1 MRWHCYRN
9 PYLWVRG
16 EGLRLLSDTIHRREA
31 LADQA
36 VARRMAVFI
45 PTDGE
50 IMIVDTTSRLQLVSG
65 PASEP
70 LTLDEAKAFLR
81 IDHDADDATITRAI
95 TAARQAAEEH
105 LRTILLPQTYTYT
118 TSALGCLV
126 QLPVGPAQM
135 VNLVQSI
142 DSAGAATTVAS
153 SQYRLTIDG
162 FGLLFSNLPS
172 GRLAITYSAS
182 SAVHAGEVPALVK
195 QGMLHHM
202 AAMLEQR
209 QGLVPLPVQALSC
222 YQPYR
227 RVRV

>member
-31 LADQA
+31 LADMA

-50 IMIVDTTSRLQLVSG
+50 IMIEDTTSRLQLVSG

-81 IDHDADDATITRAI
+81 IDHDADDAAISRAI

-105 LRTILLPQTYTYT
+105 LRLVLLPQTYTYT
-118 TSALGCLV
+118 SHVGGCLV
-126 QLPVGPAQM
+126 NLPVGPAQT
-135 VNLVQSI
+135 VSLVQSI
-142 DSAGAATTVAS
+142 DAAGTATTLAS

-162 FGLLFSNLPS
+162 FGLLFTNLPS

-182 SAVHAGEVPALVK
+182 SAAHAGEVPALVK
-195 QGMLHHM
+195 QGMLHHV

-209 QGLVPLPVQALSC
+209 QGAVPMPSQTLGS